1 MDDLIIKDRGF
12 VIRLFITRN
21 ILSHYNSIF
30 KEVHGTISGGTRL
43 YRQFSVFVYSQLQAN
58 FSTTHLEK
66 VADWDIYFSLNMDD
80 ETLPYKTVDEFL
92 LDRDLSN
99 LVNDNKIPT
108 PKRFIAQVNSFY
120 RASLKL
126 LLTSELA
133 TSSFSRG
140 LSSFDEAEVLS
151 GCEVHYT
158 DCIQLLCGYFIQQK
172 WIAPHTKPVV
182 VSEYCSLITKFRSDK
197 ICSNKEW
204 VSFFSCHYE
213 LQSRIEL
220 FRLFRIC
227 CETLRSPSVSPPLC
241 VVSLPGLKS
250 DANEFSSAVRSLQC
264 TIASVQK
271 IESLVLSH
279 NTLARV
285 FDLLSQGPGLLL
297 KRKFSVWHLLSSSY
311 FKLLEVRL
319 SLEVYYSTSAPEEGK
334 TWMSTE
340 EKGKPN
346 SNRGSSAATTPSK
359 SPEKIN
365 LRPVSSPVVRRL
377 IDVPLFP
384 NSTASDASG
393 KKKKVTSSK
402 SVSPVKN
409 D

>member
-1 MDDLIIKDRGF
+1 MDDLIIKDRVF

-21 ILSHYNSIF
+21 ILSQYNSAF
-30 KEVHGTISGGTRL
+30 KEVHESISGGFRL
-43 YRQFSVFVYSQLQAN
+43 YNQFCVFVYSQLQAI
-58 FSTTHLEK
+58 FSTTHLGN
-66 VADWDIYFSLNMDD
+66 VADWGSYLSLNMDD

-99 LVNDNKIPT
+99 LINDSKIPT
-108 PKRFIAQVNSFY
+108 PRRFIAQVISFY
-120 RASLKL
+120 RCFLKI

-140 LSSFDEAEVLS
+140 LSSFDEAVVLGGS
-151 GCEVHYT
+151 EVHYV
-158 DCIQLLCGYFIQQK
+158 DSMQLLCGYFVQQK
-172 WIAPHTKPVV
+172 WIAPHIKPVV

-197 ICSNKEW
+197 ICNNKEW

-227 CETLRSPSVSPPLC
+227 CETLRNPSISPPLFI
-241 VVSLPGLKS
+241 VPMPGLKS

-271 IESLVLSH
+271 VESLFLSP
-279 NTLARV
+279 NSLPRI
-285 FDLLSQGPGLLL
+285 FDLLSHGPGLLL

-311 FKLLEVRL
+311 FKRLEIRS
-319 SLEVYYSTSAPEEGK
+319 SLEAYHSKSAPEEGK
-334 TWMSTE
+334 PWMPTE
-340 EKGKPN
+340 DKAKSDSSG
-346 SNRGSSAATTPSK
+346 GSSAASTPSK

-365 LRPVSSPVVRRL
+365 LPQEPSPVVRRL
-377 IDVPLFP
+377 VDCPLFP
-384 NSTASDASG
+384 DSTTSDASG
-393 KKKKVTSSK
+393 KKKKMTSK
-402 SVSPVKN
+402 SGSPVKN
-409 D
+409 N